1 MRGSC
6 QDLTVK
12 YGNLVALDHINLNIP
27 KGQSVVLI
35 GENGAGKSTLLR
47 VLAGWM
53 RPTNGRVAINDQDLV
68 QRERQVRAWVKLVP
82 DTPQFCSE
90 KFPRESGAWP
100 ISLRPG
106 PDRRFRGRKSA
117 QDAGFRVT

>member
-1 MRGSC
+1 MTDTFVVDEEGAFTIGKAQTTPQRESDGLLRSFDDALHYW
-6 QDLTVK
+6 DLT
-12 YGNLVALDHINLNIP
+12 
-27 KGQSVVLI
+27 
-35 GENGAGKSTLLR
+35 
-47 VLAGWM
+47 
-53 RPTNGRVAINDQDLV
+53 
-68 QRERQVRAWVKLVP
+68 REHVTKHLTATV
-82 DTPQFCSE
+82 CSE